1 MRPRAPRSTRTD
13 TLCPSTA
20 LVRSAGTPRITAR
33 IDTDDATGDR
43 TLHLSQSVP
52 PTQGQPDKAPML
64 IPLRIKA
71 FDREG
76 GHGDEAEQLVL
87 LDRAEMA
94 VPLGSF
100 RSRPMLS
107 ITRGYSSPEIVDF
120 VRQESGRC
128 WT

>member
-52 PTQGQPDKAPML
+52 PTPGQPDKAPML

-87 LDRAEMA
+87 LDRAEME
-94 VPLGSF
+94 VPPGSY

-107 ITRGYSSPEIVDF
+107 IRSEEHTSELSH
-120 VRQESGRC
+120 
-128 WT
+128 

>member
-1 MRPRAPRSTRTD
+1 
-13 TLCPSTA
+13 
-20 LVRSAGTPRITAR
+20 
-33 IDTDDATGDR
+33 
-43 TLHLSQSVP
+43 
-52 PTQGQPDKAPML
+52 ML

-94 VPLGSF
+94 VPLGSY

-107 ITRGYSSPEIVDF
+107 INRGFSAPVIVDF
-120 VRQESGRC
+120 AREEGELAWLAAHDADPFARYEALQQLMLDTLEIGRASC
-128 WT
+128 RERVGQYG